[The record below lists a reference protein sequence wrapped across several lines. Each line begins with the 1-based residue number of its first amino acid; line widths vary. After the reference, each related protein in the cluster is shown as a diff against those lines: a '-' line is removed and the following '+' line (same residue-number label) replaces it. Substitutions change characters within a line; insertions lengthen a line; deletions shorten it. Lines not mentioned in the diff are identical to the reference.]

1 MTFTGLILR
10 NLATRRVR
18 TALTAV
24 AVAISVMAVV
34 TLDVV
39 THSLESSAANVLALG
54 KADFIVAQK
63 SVSTVL
69 TSVVTKDQVSRVAK
83 ALGVKSAVGVLVGA
97 VHLNATNP
105 IFLEIGVA
113 PTELTT
119 FGVNVVSGHPYTA
132 HARHELM
139 LGWQAAQSLHQHVG
153 DTLEVGTID
162 YTVVGIYSVN
172 QVFGNTAAMFPLS
185 TLQANTRK
193 SGTVTL
199 VAVKVTS
206 GTNIGSVMNRIDR
219 ANPSLASVR
228 LASQFGLVDRNLAFL
243 DAARTGAV
251 IIAFTIGVI
260 IVMNTML
267 LSFVERI
274 REFGLLRAIGWSRRR
289 LFTLVLG
296 EAVSISLVGAA
307 VGVGLS
313 YAIIVALE
321 HLSSLRGVL
330 AAQFSSGT
338 VGTALY
344 TAIGIGVLAALYPC
358 LRAVLLRPG
367 VALRRE

>member
-1 MTFTGLILR
+1 MTFVGLILR
-10 NLATRRVR
+10 NLGTRRLR
-18 TALTAV
+18 TALTAL

-39 THSLESSAANVLALG
+39 THSLDTSAANVLTLG

-63 SVSTVL
+63 SVADVL
-69 TSVVTKDQVSRVAK
+69 TSVVTADQVSRVTRTP
-83 ALGVKSAVGVLVGA
+83 GVKSAVGVLVGA
-97 VHLNATNP
+97 VRLNATNP
-105 IFLEIGVA
+105 LFLEIGVA
-113 PTELTT
+113 PTDLKS
-119 FGVNVVSGHPYTA
+119 FGVSVVSGHPFTA
-132 HARHELM
+132 HASHELM

-153 DTLEVGTID
+153 GVLKVGTID
-162 YTVVGIYSVN
+162 YTVVGIYSLN
-172 QVFGNTAAMFPLS
+172 QVFGNTAAMFPLT

-193 SGTVTL
+193 PGTVTL
-199 VAVKVTS
+199 VAVKVNPGAS
-206 GTNIGSVMNRIDR
+206 VQAVMNRIDR
-219 ANPSLASVR
+219 GNPSLAAVR
-228 LASQFGLVDRNLAFL
+228 LASQFGRVDRNLAFL
-243 DAARTGAV
+243 DAAQTGAE
-251 IIAFTIGVI
+251 IIALTIGVI

-289 LFTLVLG
+289 LLSLVMG
-296 EAVSISLVGAA
+296 EAVTISLIGAA

-313 YAIIVALE
+313 YALTASLE

-330 AAQFSSGT
+330 AAQFSSGM
-338 VGTALY
+338 VGLALY

-358 LRAVLLRPG
+358 LRAALLRPG